1 MNALMKALQR
11 ASMRMAVWLYRVTN
25 GSLGGS
31 LGGLK
36 VLLLT
41 VAGRTSGIEHS
52 VPVGFFEYNGSYV
65 VVGSAGGA
73 PQDPQWFRNLRYAAW
88 AHIQIRSR
96 QTNVSVRIADAA
108 ERDTLWRDV
117 VIPRAPRFASYEK
130 KTARTMPIAVL
141 TPK

>member
-1 MNALMKALQR
+1 MKRMQR
-11 ASMRMAVWLYRVTN
+11 ASMRLAVWLYRRTN
-25 GSLGGS
+25 GRLGGS
-31 LGGLK
+31 IGS
-36 VLLLT
+36 VQVMLLT
-41 VAGRTSGIEHS
+41 VAGRKTGIEHT

-73 PQDPQWFRNLRYAAW
+73 PRDPQWFSNLRHAAW

-117 VIPRAPRFASYEK
+117 VVARAPSFGSYEK
-130 KTARTMPIAVL
+130 KTSRTIPIAVL
-141 TPK
+141 TPA